1 MTSRTLTT
9 TAATLAAALLAS
21 TSLLVSTMGC
31 AGPSSPA
38 QAATQDTAQ
47 KEASA
52 DSSDK
57 AAAAANL
64 PKVGIDYEKFVLDNG
79 LTVLVHEDHKAPVVA
94 VNVWYHVGSK
104 NERPG
109 KTGFAH
115 LFEHLMFQ
123 GSENFKGEF
132 FEPLEKAGATDM
144 NGTTNNDRTNYFETV
159 PKSALDVALWM
170 ESDRMGHF
178 AGAISQERLDEQR
191 GVVQNEKRQGE
202 NRPYGQAWRLIPE
215 HTYPEGH
222 PYSWS
227 VIGSMDD
234 LNAASLEDVKAWFK
248 KYYGTSNAV
257 LTLAGDITVEEAREK
272 AERYFGHIAPGSVIS
287 DQGPWVAKLDE
298 RKELTTYD
306 QVPQARAY
314 YVYNVPPYGAVTT
327 ERLRIATRL
336 LGTGKNSRLYK
347 RLVYEDQLATDV
359 FAYLSDGEIGSQVMI
374 GADARKG
381 VSLDKVEKAI
391 EEEVAKLAKEGPTDA
406 ELARVKMSYF
416 ADTISGLEKV
426 GGFGGKS
433 DRLARGEVFLNDAGA
448 FEKLLDVQRET
459 TTEQVRDATKTWL
472 DEGVFVL
479 RVLPNPN
486 YKAANKTSAADRTKV
501 PDAGKA
507 PTLDLPK
514 LQRTTLS
521 NGVEVVLAER
531 HDVPIVRMRLMAEG
545 GFSTDSKGKLGAAT
559 LTMDVLDEGT
569 ENHSS
574 LELAAELERLGAE
587 LSSGARLEESHVS
600 MNTLSTT
607 LDPAL
612 DLFADVVLRP
622 ALADAEIER
631 RRKQLLASIEQEQA
645 RPFNKALRL
654 LGPLV
659 YGEAHQYGIPLTG
672 SGTTASVESL
682 TRDDLVAYHKNALRP
697 DKTTILVVGDT
708 TLDTIKPALEERFGT
723 WTSDGAAS
731 ATRGGKVAQND
742 KARVILIDKPGAEQ
756 SLIVAGNTFAE
767 RDQIDQLAVEA
778 MNAAIGGVFSSR
790 LNMNLRED
798 KHWSYGARSLI
809 YETKGKQ
816 LFASYANVQSDK
828 TSESMTEIK
837 NELDAY
843 LGDKPIT
850 AAELEKT
857 KQNKTRKLPGQNET
871 TGRLLG
877 SIADM
882 IKFELP
888 DDYWDTFT
896 ERMNALTVEATREA
910 AKKAITPETLTW
922 IVIGDLDQIEQKVRA
937 LEFGEVVVM
946 DEN

>member
-1 MTSRTLTT
+1 MTSKKLT

-21 TSLLVSTMGC
+21 STFGC
-31 AGPSSPA
+31 AGPSAPA
-38 QAATQDTAQ
+38 EAATKDSTKKEVSAKETTQDV
-47 KEASA
+47 
-52 DSSDK
+52 
-57 AAAAANL
+57 ANL
-64 PKVGIDYEKFVLDNG
+64 PKVALEYEKIVLDNG
-79 LTVLVHEDHKAPVVA
+79 LTVLVHEDKKAPVVA

-104 NERPG
+104 DERPG

-123 GSENFKGEF
+123 GSENYHGEF
-132 FEPLEKAGATDM
+132 FAPLEKAGATDM

-191 GVVQNEKRQGE
+191 GVVQNEKRQGQ
-202 NRPYGQAWRLIPE
+202 NRPYGEAWQLIPE

-234 LNAASLEDVKAWFK
+234 LNAASLEDVKGWFK
-248 KYYGTSNAV
+248 EYYGASNAV

-272 AERYFGHIAPGSVIS
+272 AEKFFGHIAPGPKVAKK
-287 DQGPWVAKLDE
+287 GPWIAKMDE

-306 QVPQARAY
+306 QVPQARSY
-314 YVYNVPPYGAVTT
+314 YVYNVPQYGTETT
-327 ERLRIATRL
+327 EHLRIATRL

-359 FAYLSDGEIGSQVMI
+359 FAFLSDGEIGSQVI
-374 GADARKG
+374 VGANARSG

-391 EEEVAKLAKEGPTDA
+391 EEEIAKMAADGPTDE

-416 ADTISGLEKV
+416 SEAVSGLEKV

-433 DRLARGEVFLNDAGA
+433 DRLARGEVFLNNPGA
-448 FEKLLDVQRET
+448 FTKLLELQREAS
-459 TTEQVRDATKTWL
+459 TEQVRAAANKWL
-472 DEGVFVL
+472 DDGVFVL
-479 RVLPNPN
+479 RVLPDPN
-486 YKAANKTSAADRTKV
+486 HKAANAKSAADRSKV
-501 PDAGKA
+501 PDAGEA
-507 PTLDLPK
+507 PTLELPK
-514 LQRTTLS
+514 LQRATLS

-531 HDVPIVRMRLMAEG
+531 HDVPMVRMRLMSDG
-545 GFSTDSKGKLGAAT
+545 GYSTDPNGKLGAAT

-574 LELAAELERLGAE
+574 LELAAELEKLGAN
-587 LSSGARLEESHVS
+587 LSSGASLEESYVS
-600 MNTLSTT
+600 MNTLATT

-612 DLFADVVLRP
+612 DIFADVVLRP
-622 ALADAEIER
+622 ALADEEIER
-631 RRKQLLASIEQEQA
+631 RRQQLLAQIKQETA
-645 RPFNKALRL
+645 SPFSRALRL

-659 YGEAHQYGIPLTG
+659 YGESHQYGVPLTG
-672 SGTTASVESL
+672 SGTAESVKSL
-682 TRDDLVAYHKNALRP
+682 SREDLVAYHKGALRP
-697 DKTTILVVGDT
+697 DKTSILVVGDT
-708 TLDTIKPALEERFGT
+708 TLEEIKPKLEARFGS
-723 WTSDGAAS
+723 WKADGEPNTAKSGA
-731 ATRGGKVAQND
+731 VAKND
-742 KARVILIDKPGAEQ
+742 KPRVILIDKPGAEQ
-756 SLIVAGNTFAE
+756 SLIVAGNVFAA
-767 RDQIDQLAVEA
+767 RDQVDQLAVDA
-778 MNAAIGGVFSSR
+778 MNAVIGGVFSSR

-798 KHWSYGARSLI
+798 KHWSYGARSLV

-828 TSESMTEIK
+828 TSESMAEIK
-837 NELDAY
+837 KELDAY

-850 AAELEKT
+850 AEELEKT

-877 SIADM
+877 SIAE
-882 IKFELP
+882 IVKFELP
-888 DDYWDTFT
+888 DDYYDTYT
-896 ERMNALTVEATREA
+896 DRMHDLSVEDARKAAGEA
-910 AKKAITPETLTW
+910 IKPDTLTW
-922 IVIGDLDQIEQKVRA
+922 IVIGDLDSIEQKVRE
-937 LEFGEVVVM
+937 LEFGDVVVM
-946 DEN
+946 EEE